1 MQCVTKLQNSQE
13 KEEVTQRINKVM
25 NSKTDINPAINQEE
39 TIALRRVITTR
50 GNYLIFFYFC
60 DNPDF
65 FLEDQNTD
73 PRRNTILMRV
83 RKKGRKARVKMIK
96 SLKEEVINQ
105 KVPVMIVMK
114 MMQWLLTMQLELTS
128 RKE

>member
-1 MQCVTKLQNSQE
+1 
-13 KEEVTQRINKVM
+13 
-25 NSKTDINPAINQEE
+25 
-39 TIALRRVITTR
+39 
-50 GNYLIFFYFC
+50 
-60 DNPDF
+60 
-65 FLEDQNTD
+65 
-73 PRRNTILMRV
+73 MRV